1 MTIRVEQFDYDL
13 VEQYFLKNLL
23 ENDFWLFGSHSF
35 ETAKPTSIRSNA
47 DTREFLEKTI
57 FGTTF
62 APTDFSFMIPF
73 RDWEEGT
80 IYTQYDDTVELKG
93 TPYYV
98 TIEPDIES
106 GNYHIFKCISN
117 NNGVPSTQKPQFN
130 PAITDGIYFL
140 SDGYIWKFMTS
151 TPFSLFQKFASRGLI
166 PVVRNQQVEDNANE
180 GIFNIIV
187 ENPLNNFG
195 YERITARVNASEQ
208 IQGGSITR
216 VFLKETFSQTLGQ
229 IPIFDVPGTYTNRA
243 LYIKKSNSG
252 IGIGAI
258 EATILS
264 SGIISGIPFV
274 TIATPSGFAI
284 DTEDFIEILPKLE
297 IQGNGTDA
305 SGIAI
310 FDSVNLRII
319 DILMLNVGDNY
330 SSVTA
335 RIVDP
340 GAFDPNNPNRQD
352 VRAILRPIIS
362 PVGGHGA
369 NVLSELKSR
378 QIGLS
383 KVIDSTFP
391 SAIPSSGFYSKV
403 GLVKNPDF
411 GSSFSNTTFDNRI
424 RMVLSFIPGN
434 MLVGDEVSQGQVR
447 GIVHEIDLSTDTI
460 FVAEYNGPYNEIFVV
475 NQPLRHRNIN
485 YVINSIDNSPYES
498 RSGDVLTISD
508 LTPIERSTDRSE
520 QIKIILDF

>member
-1 MTIRVEQFDYDL
+1 VTIRVEQFDYDL

-23 ENDFWLFGSHSF
+23 ENDFWLFGSHAF
-35 ETAKPTSIRSNA
+35 EEEKPTSIRSSA
-47 DTREFLEKTI
+47 ESRQFLEKTI

-80 IYTQYDDTVELKG
+80 IYTQYDDTVELKD

-98 TIEPDIES
+98 TIEPDGES

-117 NNGVPSTQKPQFN
+117 NNGSPSTQKPEFN
-130 PAITDGIYFL
+130 QVITEGIYFL

-166 PVVRNQQVEDNANE
+166 PIARNQQVEDNASE
-180 GIFNIIV
+180 GIFNIVV
-187 ENPLNNFG
+187 ENPLENFG
-195 YERITARVNASEQ
+195 YERITAKVSASEQ
-208 IQGGSITR
+208 IQDGAVTR
-216 VFLKETFSQTLGQ
+216 IFLKETFSETAGQ
-229 IPIFDVPGTYTNRA
+229 IPIFDIQGTYTNKA

-252 IGIGAI
+252 VGIGAI
-258 EATILS
+258 EATIIS

-274 TIATPSGFAI
+274 TIATPSGLEI
-284 DTEDFIEILPKLE
+284 EVGDFIEILPKVE
-297 IQGNGTDA
+297 IQGNGISA
-305 SGIAI
+305 SGVAI

-319 DILMLNVGDNY
+319 DILILNVGDNY
-330 SSVTA
+330 SSASA
-335 RIVDP
+335 RIIDP
-340 GAFDPNNPNRQD
+340 VSFDPNNPNRQD

-369 NVLSELKSR
+369 NVLSELKSS

-383 KVIDSTFP
+383 KVIDSTSP
-391 SAIPSSGFYSKV
+391 SIIPSSGFYSKV
-403 GLVKNPDF
+403 GLVKNPVF
-411 GSSFSNTTFDNRI
+411 ESSFSDATFDNRI
-424 RMVLSFIPGN
+424 KMVLSFIPGN
-434 MLVGDEVSQGQVR
+434 MNVGDEVSQGQVR
-447 GIVHEIDLSTDTI
+447 GIVHEIDVSTDTI
-460 FVAEYNGPYNEIFVV
+460 FIAEYDGPYNEIFVV